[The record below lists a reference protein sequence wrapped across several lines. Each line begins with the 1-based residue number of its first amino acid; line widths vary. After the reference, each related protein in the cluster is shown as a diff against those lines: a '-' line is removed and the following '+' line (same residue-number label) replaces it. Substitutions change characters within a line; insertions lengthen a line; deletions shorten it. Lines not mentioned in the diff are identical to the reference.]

1 MFTLNIKTDNAAF
14 QGYEEDAPGE
24 LRACQMEVARI
35 LRAVADQIEELS
47 WRGTLFDINGNSVG
61 TYKLED

>member
-1 MFTLNIKTDNAAF
+1 MGPASLSRCRHERATPSAI
-14 QGYEEDAPGE
+14 DAHVG
-24 LRACQMEVARI
+24 ARI

>member
-1 MFTLNIKTDNAAF
+1 MSARPPSAI
-14 QGYEEDAPGE
+14 DAHVG
-24 LRACQMEVARI
+24 ARI